1 MKRLLY
7 SVSYYSK
14 LDHLITWKPNKRFQ
28 QSLISGEVPE
38 NSPYRVL
45 GKYFSIKVFHRE
57 DLRALYFFD
66 AILAN
71 SNEEEPRSFN
81 KMRNAT
87 KLKRLMEL
95 SNGHSFLIKIV
106 ENFKPEDR
114 LLRGDP
120 LVLRKI
126 EIIIPK
132 VFRLWE
138 ESLSKVDSK

>member
-1 MKRLLY
+1 M
-7 SVSYYSK
+7 
-14 LDHLITWKPNKRFQ
+14 
-28 QSLISGEVPE
+28 SGEIPE

-45 GKYFSIKVFHRE
+45 GKYFSIKVFYSE

-81 KMRNAT
+81 KMRNAS
-87 KLKRLMEL
+87 KLKRLMGL
-95 SNGHSFLIKIV
+95 PNGHSFLIKIV

-126 EIIIPK
+126 EKTIPK
-132 VFRLWE
+132 VLKLWE
-138 ESLSKVDSK
+138 ETLDNKKEVSDVI